1 MRHDL
6 QAQLVK
12 RVLAHLD
19 AKSTDANP
27 TASTVPIEAYADAA
41 RIDRE
46 RAHLFRDLP
55 LVVGHVSQI
64 PDAGDFFTHDA
75 SGVPLLIVRD
85 DAGEVRAMLNVC
97 RHRGTR
103 LEGRACGTAKAFVCP
118 YHAWSYGR
126 DGELI
131 GVPHER
137 AFIGTG
143 AQSGTGGLVQIRREA
158 ELRGAALEREA
169 WHAANGVSEA
179 AEAARAQLRADR
191 SLVEVPVGI
200 VAGLIMVRPTPV
212 KPGEPRALDAAAWLG
227 PLAAELESF
236 GLGTSHAYGAFETD
250 RALSW
255 KLSIDVF
262 LETYHLRTA
271 HKDSIYPLFFANV
284 GLVDPHGP
292 HLRNIFPKRSIR
304 ALVGAPEETWSL
316 RHHANVLYH
325 LFPNTLVLVEP
336 DHVAVLHLWPID
348 ATRTHL
354 QAYMLVPEPPVTEKA
369 QRYWDANNAI
379 LHGATAE
386 DFALGESIQRGLA
399 SGANSE
405 VAFGAFEHAL
415 AHFHEQI
422 DRYSGI
428 DARDSLATGV
438 SVSMLSSADEN
449 TRVTAPLLISKRNR
463 AT

>member
-1 MRHDL
+1 MKQDL
-6 QAQLVK
+6 QAQLVR

-19 AKSTDANP
+19 ARSTDANP
-27 TASTVPIEAYADAA
+27 TASTVPIEAYADAT

-46 RAHLFRDLP
+46 RARIFRELP
-55 LVVGHVSQI
+55 LIVGHISQI
-64 PDAGDFFTHDA
+64 PAPGDFFTHDA
-75 SGVPLLIVRD
+75 SGVPLLLVRD

-103 LEGRACGTAKAFVCP
+103 LENRACGNAKAFVCP

-137 AFIGTG
+137 AFLGSG
-143 AQSGTGGLVQIRREA
+143 EQCGTGGLVQIRREA
-158 ELRGAALEREA
+158 ELRGAELEREA
-169 WHAANGVSEA
+169 RGATGGATGGTPESPAVHAGAAAWSSTTGLSNA
-179 AEAARAQLRADR
+179 AEAARAQLRVAR
-191 SLVEVPVGI
+191 SLVEVPVGV

-212 KPGEPRALDAAAWLG
+212 TPGEPRVLDAAAWLG

-236 GLGTSHAYGAFETD
+236 GLGTSHAYGAYEVD

-255 KLSIDVF
+255 KLSIDIF

-271 HKDSIYPLFFANV
+271 HKDSIYPLFFDNV
-284 GLVDPHGP
+284 GLVDPSGP
-292 HLRNIFPKRSIR
+292 HLRNIFPKRSIKD
-304 ALVGAPEETWSL
+304 LVNAPEDTWSL

-336 DHVAVLHLWPID
+336 DHAAILHLWPID
-348 ATRTHL
+348 AERTHL
-354 QAYMLVPEPPVTEKA
+354 QAYMLVPEAPMTEKA
-369 QRYWDANNAI
+369 QTYWDANNAI
-379 LHGATAE
+379 LLGATAE

-399 SGANSE
+399 SGANRE

-415 AHFHEQI
+415 AHFHAQ
-422 DRYSGI
+422 
-428 DARDSLATGV
+428 V
-438 SVSMLSSADEN
+438 DEN
-449 TRVTAPLLISKRNR
+449 SRDR
-463 AT
+463 